1 MLYLAPMTGLPP
13 CPHCGQHHAE
23 DVLLCPNA
31 EKLIPL
37 AGRVLDGK
45 FRFEKQL
52 GEGGMGAVW
61 ACENILVKKTVAIK
75 LMHVQFSKDEGV
87 LGRFRN
93 EATAAGRIGSKHICD
108 ILDLGRS
115 QLGPYIV
122 MEMLHGA
129 DFAGFMQQRSA
140 VDPGTIVM
148 VMRQALE
155 GLQAAHAAGIVHR
168 DLKPENIF
176 LHEPEPGQLLVKL
189 MDFGISKFTEG
200 EMAGKTGMGVLMGT
214 PEYMSPEQTEGAAQ
228 ADHRTDIWAM
238 GVILYWA
245 LAGRNPF
252 MGATMASTL
261 INVTTREPTPISQ
274 AVPGIDPGLAAV
286 VDRCLK
292 KSPADRFE
300 SSEAMSAALE
310 PFENLQGAFF
320 VPFLSKSGT
329 TGRGTS
335 APRTPPPGATVASVG
350 PPQMRPPS
358 GPPPAAPAAAAVPTP
373 TPSSKSEDVMV
384 LGAAGAGGGPTFSSE
399 LSGAPPGA
407 SPTMATGGDWG
418 GLGDESDLRPDSNM
432 GSGKGGFLVIALVAL
447 AVVAGGG
454 YFAYAA
460 MQEPDAKAVAASAA
474 AKAEEQ
480 QAEAKAAEE
489 AAKAAEEAEA
499 ALLPDVGAGDEA
511 GDEAGEEAEG
521 GAVVAGAEGGA
532 AEGGAAEGGA
542 GEGGAA
548 EGGAAEGG
556 AAEGGAAEG
565 GADEGGA
572 AEGGDEGGDAKPS
585 GGGSKPSGGGSKP
598 SGGGSKPSGGGSKPS
613 GGGSKPSGGGS
624 KPSDDDSGKGKLTP
638 SKGPRDD
645 TSAKKKKK
653 KKKKGKKKKGK
664 KNKKLSPSG

>member
-13 CPHCGQHHAE
+13 CAHCGQQHSE
-23 DVLLCPNA
+23 DVLLCPTR

-45 FRFEKQL
+45 FRFVKQL

-61 ACENILVKKTVAIK
+61 EAENILVKKTVAIK

-129 DFAGFMQQRSA
+129 DFAGFMQQRTA
-140 VDPGTIVM
+140 VDPGTITM

-155 GLQAAHAAGIVHR
+155 GLQAAHAVGIVHR

-261 INVTTREPTPISQ
+261 INVTTREPIPIGQ
-274 AVPGIDPGLAAV
+274 AVPGLDPGLAAV
-286 VDRCLK
+286 VDRCIRK
-292 KSPADRFE
+292 NPVDRFE
-300 SSEAMSAALE
+300 SSEAMSLALE
-310 PFENLQGAFF
+310 PFENLRGSFF

-329 TGRGTS
+329 TGRATAHPS
-335 APRTPPPGATVASVG
+335 TPPPGATVASLG

-358 GPPPAAPAAAAVPTP
+358 GAPAPISAPAPAAIPPPARP
-373 TPSSKSEDVMV
+373 PSSSRSEDVMV
-384 LGAAGAGGGPTFSSE
+384 LGSAGASAGPTFSNE
-399 LSGAPPGA
+399 LTGAPPGA
-407 SPTMATGGDWG
+407 SPTMASGGDWG
-418 GLGDESDLRPDSNM
+418 SFGDDDDATRPDSNM
-432 GSGKGGFLVIALVAL
+432 GSGNGGFLIIALVAL
-447 AVVAGGG
+447 GALVGGG
-454 YFAYAA
+454 YFAYSA
-460 MQEPDAKAVAASAA
+460 MQAPDAKAVAASAA

-480 QAEAKAAEE
+480 QAAEKAAEDAAKAAEE
-489 AAKAAEEAEA
+489 AAAAA
-499 ALLPDVGAGDEA
+499 LPDVGAGDEA
-511 GDEAGEEAEG
+511 GEDADAEAEAEAEGGAAEG

-532 AEGGAAEGGA
+532 AEGGEDEGG
-542 GEGGAA
+542 ED
-548 EGGAAEGG
+548 
-556 AAEGGAAEG
+556 EG

-572 AEGGDEGGDAKPS
+572 DEGGADEGGGEDPKPS
-585 GGGSKPSGGGSKP
+585 GGGTKPSGGGTKP
-598 SGGGSKPSGGGSKPS
+598 SGGGTKPSGGGTKPS
-613 GGGSKPSGGGS
+613 GGGTKPSGGGT
-624 KPSDDDSGKGKLTP
+624 KPSGGDDSDKGSLTP
-638 SKGPRDD
+638 SKPPRED
-645 TSAKKKKK
+645 TSPKPKGKKKK
-653 KKKKGKKKKGK
+653 KKKKGGNK
-664 KNKKLSPSG
+664 KKLSPAG